1 MANIRHI
8 IGRNLKYIR
17 YQSGLS
23 QEDFY
28 NKYNL
33 NFKYYSMIERGELNV
48 RVDTIERLANLL
60 NVSYE
65 EFFVND
71 PNREITATRIDARN

>member
-1 MANIRHI
+1 MANIRNI

-48 RVDTIERLANLL
+48 RVDTIEKLASLL
-60 NVSYE
+60 NISYK
-65 EFFVND
+65 EFVIDD
-71 PNREITATRIDARN
+71 PSREITATRIDARN

>member
-1 MANIRHI
+1 MANLRNI

-33 NFKYYSMIERGELNV
+33 NFKYYSMIERGELNI
-48 RVDTIERLANLL
+48 RIDTIEKLANLL
-60 NVSYE
+60 NISYE
-65 EFFVND
+65 EFLVND
-71 PNREITATRIDARN
+71 PSREITSTRIDARN

>member
-1 MANIRHI
+1 MNLRGI

-23 QEDFY
+23 QEEFY

-33 NFKYYSMIERGELNV
+33 NFKYYSMVERGELNI
-48 RVDTIERLANLL
+48 RVDTIDKLSKLL
-60 NVSYE
+60 HKPRE
-65 EFFVND
+65 EFLVDD
-71 PNREITATRIDARN
+71 PSREIKSTRIDARN

>member
-1 MANIRHI
+1 MANIRAI

-23 QEDFY
+23 QEEFY

-33 NFKYYSMIERGELNV
+33 NFKYYSMVERGDLNV
-48 RVDTIERLANLL
+48 RVDTIDKLALLL
-60 NVSYE
+60 NVPSS
-65 EFFVND
+65 EFFIDD
-71 PNREITATRIDARN
+71 PSREIKSTRIDARN

>member
-1 MANIRHI
+1 MANIRQI

-48 RVDTIERLANLL
+48 RVDTIEKLASLINI
-60 NVSYE
+60 SYE
-65 EFFVND
+65 EFFIND
-71 PNREITATRIDARN
+71 PSREITASRIDARN

>member
-1 MANIRHI
+1 MNLRSIV
-8 IGRNLKYIR
+8 GRNLKYIR

-33 NFKYYSMIERGELNV
+33 NFKYYSMVERGELNI
-48 RVDTIERLANLL
+48 RVDTIDKLSMLL
-60 NVSYE
+60 QKPLE
-65 EFFVND
+65 EFLIDD
-71 PNREITATRIDARN
+71 PSREIKTTRIDARN